1 MKKRLQSTFWTFCAA
16 GLFTLGTS
24 PAVAG
29 EKVLH
34 LKPTETYTA
43 NAERGEEKAPLDI
56 TVQGK
61 ITDMDGEP
69 LPGVTVLIKGTTIG
83 TTTDLNGNYT
93 ISVPDENAVLIFSY
107 VGFVS
112 EEITVGNQSS
122 INISLL
128 PDLRTL
134 QEVVVV
140 GYGTQKRT
148 DVTGSIAQ
156 VSSEEIKAVPIS
168 NATQALQGRA
178 SGVDIVTNS
187 RPGEMGSIRVRGER
201 SITAGKDPLYVVDGV
216 PLQSGGLEAFNPND
230 IESISVLKD
239 ASASAIY
246 GSRAANGVVLVTT
259 KRGQTGRAQITY
271 DGSVAF
277 ERIHDLAPNFNAPE
291 YAEYRRNAA
300 RAIPE
305 TSSEH
310 YSTPYPNPE
319 DDFRY
324 FGYDPNAWESIAAGY
339 TWVDKANRV
348 PAMRPTTP
356 EEQAMWGVSQ
366 VPVYD
371 PSKVP
376 TTDWTDFVER
386 TGVMQTH
393 NISATMGTDKIKAY
407 VSGGYLDQIGTNVGQ
422 DYKRYS
428 GLLNLEVK
436 PADWVTLGGTMNVSY
451 GIQNYGYSAGGS
463 RGSRTIYEAAKGQL
477 PFAVPYDSDGD
488 FIYNPGSSRIIN
500 PIRDGDLVTNER
512 TTLRAFGSFFA
523 ELKLM
528 EGLRFRT
535 IFGPD
540 LRSYR
545 NGQFQSEESSLR
557 EGGSAN
563 ATNYAR
569 YQQTQNTA
577 WTMENLV
584 YYDKDITDDHT
595 IGVTL
600 LQSSSM
606 AKWESSDMTATDVP
620 YNSQLWY
627 NLGSTNKG
635 ALDGWGSAYQ
645 KRTLLSYMGRIN
657 YAYKDKYLLTA
668 TGRWDGASV
677 LAPGNKWDFFPSV
690 SVGWKLD
697 QESIF
702 ENVEAINELKLRAG
716 MGTVGSQAVGPYTTQ
731 GPIVRIPYVF
741 GSTPAS
747 GYVTG
752 NPKGANNEQG
762 SLPNPN
768 LGWEKTQTWNVAL
781 DFGVF
786 NNRIT
791 GSIDYY
797 IAKTSELLLDKSPL
811 SVTGYSSITLNVGKT
826 ENRGVELE
834 LSTVNVSS
842 PDFQWYTDLTFSRNR
857 MEITELVNGKEDLP
871 NANLYIGESTGI
883 FYDYKKI
890 GIWQTD
896 DAEEMQ
902 KFNDNGADYE
912 FGDIRVEDVNG
923 DYIIDLDNDRQ
934 VLGSIWP
941 KWTGGMINTFAYK
954 NLELS
959 AFVYARW
966 GSMVQG
972 GAVDMQGQFSSRK
985 VDYWTPD
992 NPTNAYPKADYLNG
1006 GQPVHYS
1013 TMNYQDGS
1021 FVKVRYISLAYLFPQ
1036 PIIERWNVSNLKV
1049 YAQVLNPFLYSKTD
1063 FLDPDTNFQIG
1074 GANPGAT
1081 SITSR
1086 SLVFGLNL
1094 TF

>member
-16 GLFTLGTS
+16 GLFTLGTG

-69 LPGVTVLIKGTTIG
+69 LPGVTVLIKGTSVG
-83 TTTDLNGNYT
+83 TTTDMNGNYT

-112 EEITVGNQSS
+112 EEITVGNQSN

-156 VSSEEIKAVPIS
+156 VSSEEIKAIPVQ

-187 RPGEMGSIRVRGER
+187 RPGEMGAIRVRGER
-201 SITAGKDPLYVVDGV
+201 TITAGNEPLYVVDGV

-305 TSSEH
+305 TSSEY
-310 YSTPYPNPE
+310 YSTPFPNPE

-324 FGYDPNAWESIAAGY
+324 FGYDLNAWESIAAGY

-356 EEQAMWGVSQ
+356 EEQAKWGVSE

-376 TTDWTDFVER
+376 TTDWTDYVER

-393 NISATMGTDKIKAY
+393 NISATMGTDKVKAY
-407 VSGGYLDQIGTNVGQ
+407 ISGGYLDQIGTNEGQ

-436 PADWVTLGGTMNVSY
+436 PTDWVTLGGTMNVSY
-451 GIQNYGYSAGGS
+451 GIQNYGYAAGGS

-477 PFAVPYDSDGD
+477 PFAVPYDSDGN

-563 ATNYAR
+563 AINYAR

-577 WTMENLV
+577 WTLENLV

-595 IGVTL
+595 IGLTL

-606 AKWESSDMTATDVP
+606 SKWESSDMTATDVP

-635 ALDGWGSAYQ
+635 ALDGWGSGYG

-677 LAPGNKWDFFPSV
+677 LALGHKWDFFPSV
-690 SVGWKLD
+690 SLGWKLD
-697 QESIF
+697 QESMF
-702 ENVEAINELKLRAG
+702 ENVSAINELKLRAG
-716 MGTVGSQAVGPYTTQ
+716 MGTVGNQAVGPYTTQ

-762 SLPNPN
+762 SLPNPY

-797 IAKTSELLLDKSPL
+797 IAKTSDLLLDKSPL
-811 SVTGYSSITLNVGKT
+811 STTGYSSITLNVGKT
-826 ENRGVELE
+826 ENRGVELA
-834 LSTVNVSS
+834 LSTVNINS
-842 PDFQWYTDLTFSRNR
+842 PSFQWYTDLTFSRNR

-871 NANLYIGESTGI
+871 NENLYIGESTGI

-890 GIWQTD
+890 GIWQID

-934 VLGSIWP
+934 VLGSRFP

-966 GSMVQG
+966 GSMVPG
-972 GAVDMQGQFSSRK
+972 GAVDMQGQFASRK

-1006 GQPVHYS
+1006 GQPVHY
-1013 TMNYQDGS
+1013 TAMNYQDGS

-1036 PIIERWNVSNLKV
+1036 PIIGRWNVSNLKV